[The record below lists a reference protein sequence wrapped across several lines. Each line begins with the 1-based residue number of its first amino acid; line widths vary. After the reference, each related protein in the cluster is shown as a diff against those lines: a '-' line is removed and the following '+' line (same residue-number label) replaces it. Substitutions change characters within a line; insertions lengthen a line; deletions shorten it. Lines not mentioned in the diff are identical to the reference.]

1 MWGYAK
7 IKLVPLSGQEVDY
20 LVAGFR
26 RDIPDDLVAAMT
38 ISKTAHE
45 FRVVNQVGKNLFN
58 KKICK
63 SWSVFFI
70 LQEQQEYKVISR
82 TFVLGPVCKL
92 KPEEEDMALVPE
104 SNFIP

>member
-1 MWGYAK
+1 M
-7 IKLVPLSGQEVDY
+7 
-20 LVAGFR
+20 AGFR
-26 RDIPDDLVAAMT
+26 RNIPDDLVAAMT
-38 ISKTAHE
+38 ISKTAHQ
-45 FRVVNQVGKNLFN
+45 FRVVNQVGENLFN
-58 KKICK
+58 KKNVK
-63 SWSVFFI
+63 VEVFFFI